1 MVAMLILGII
11 AIILGLI
18 VLIWPK
24 ILNIVIAIW
33 LLIWGIVEILA
44 YYGIVPLTLSIG

>member
-11 AIILGLI
+11 AIIAGLI

-33 LLIWGIVEILA
+33 LLIWGVFEILA
-44 YYGIVPLTLSIG
+44 YYNILPLTISI